1 MDVLIVEPL
10 EPEVLQWIDARH
22 PVRFAPQL
30 ERDPRGLRQAL
41 FNVRALIVPPS
52 VALDAQALQ
61 FAPVLRAV
69 GRLSAG
75 AENLD
80 AEALARAGVEIV
92 RPGTAGAGA
101 EAEFAIGAMLQLLR
115 RVPVRSNDGMLVG
128 RELAGATVGL
138 VGMPAAAR
146 PLADLLGAFGAL
158 VKGYDPALHVSDGL
172 WQRWKIAP
180 VGLRE
185 LIEQSDVVCVLLNY
199 FSRYKG
205 LLGERF
211 LPHCKADQVLVSLGH
226 SDLFD
231 EAALAEAPGSTAW
244 SRGCSTRSGR
254 CTRCATCR
262 SRRVWPAPRAS
273 HASAVRGRW
282 CGASTKFSATRRRA
296 PNSGRRSKTIR
307 LISKTFQRLPKVLE
321 PLLLLTDHRRRRTRH
336 EAGVVQLDGGLAD
349 LGFDARH
356 FLGQA
361 RALGLDVD
369 AHQQRQPGRAL
380 HRHGR

>member
-231 EAALAEAPGSTAW
+231 EAALAEAL
-244 SRGCSTRSGR
+244 
-254 CTRCATCR
+254 
-262 SRRVWPAPRAS
+262 
-273 HASAVRGRW
+273 
-282 CGASTKFSATRRRA
+282 
-296 PNSGRRSKTIR
+296 NSGRMAAAWFDSMEPGVLDPERPLHQVRNLQVTPRLAGTTRESRIRSAWAVVRRIDEILSDTPPR
-307 LISKTFQRLPKVLE
+307 PEFRTTTEDDSLDLE
-321 PLLLLTDHRRRRTRH
+321 DVPASA
-336 EAGVVQLDGGLAD
+336 ESP
-349 LGFDARH
+349 
-356 FLGQA
+356 
-361 RALGLDVD
+361 RAAASPD
-369 AHQQRQPGRAL
+369 
-380 HRHGR
+380 